1 MQFLSNMIPIVERA
15 GIPDNFARV
24 AISMLVARTSKALLA
39 QEQDSSAAFARTMRE
54 KPIAT
59 HVSEANTQH
68 YELPPTFFGLVLGPH
83 RKYSCCYYESETSS
97 LVEGEKAALE
107 ATARHADIADGQ
119 AILELGCGWGS
130 FALFA
135 AQRFPNAKIVAV
147 SNSSAQREYIE
158 NRSRALGINNLYVV
172 TADMNEF
179 QPDRTFDRVVSIEM
193 FEHMANW
200 PQLLS
205 RIRSWLAPE
214 GQLFIHVFS
223 HRSTP
228 YRFDHSKTRDWIAQH
243 FFPGGIMPSHNLLRQ
258 CTKAFRVE
266 NEWRWNGRH
275 YQRTAQHWLKNF
287 DRNGE
292 AIDRILSDVYGA
304 EAKLWRQR
312 WRLFFLATAGLFG
325 HDRGEVW
332 GVSHYRLKPV
342 DIQIA

>member
-1 MQFLSNMIPIVERA
+1 MIPIVERA

-24 AISMLVARTSKALLA
+24 AINMLVARTSKALLA

-158 NRSRALGINNLYVV
+158 NRIRALGINNLYVV

-193 FEHMANW
+193 FEHMANCRNCCREYAHG
-200 PQLLS
+200 S
-205 RIRSWLAPE
+205 RPKDDC
-214 GQLFIHVFS
+214 LFMSSVIVAHPIVSITARHETGLPSTFS
-223 HRSTP
+223 PAGSCQAITCFANAR
-228 YRFDHSKTRDWIAQH
+228 RD
-243 FFPGGIMPSHNLLRQ
+243 FGLKMSGGGMDATIS
-258 CTKAFRVE
+258 V
-266 NEWRWNGRH
+266 
-275 YQRTAQHWLKNF
+275 
-287 DRNGE
+287 
-292 AIDRILSDVYGA
+292 
-304 EAKLWRQR
+304 
-312 WRLFFLATAGLFG
+312 RLNIG
-325 HDRGEVW
+325 
-332 GVSHYRLKPV
+332 
-342 DIQIA
+342 